1 MRSFVA
7 LEVSCAKAL
16 SSLETAFL
24 PAVETFRKN
33 NSEFAADASVLELNI
48 SALSALHDRLSKS
61 MQEATSVA
69 EAAAMIT
76 KINVQLHFEYLD
88 KLENAMGVLE
98 KLRQKSK
105 PKKWIED
112 TERQLGEATMGIF
125 DLYAL

>member
-1 MRSFVA
+1 
-7 LEVSCAKAL
+7 VSCAKAL